1 MLSVVLAVALFNSV
15 ASRIDPDHEFQIC
28 VEKCTSPNSTK
39 RVQCKLSC
47 SEEMKKNYEQQFNED
62 YDKLKKEKGE
72 EKCSSCA
79 SKGED
84 IEETV
89 HMDIDERERDNGQE
103 KKDRGTVV
111 LSSNEEL

>member
-1 MLSVVLAVALFNSV
+1 MLAVALFNSV
-15 ASRIDPDHEFQIC
+15 ASRIDPEREFQIC
-28 VEKCTSPNSTK
+28 VEKCTSPNSIK

-47 SEEMKKNYEQQFNED
+47 SEEMKENYEQQFNED
-62 YDKLKKEKGE
+62 SEKLKKEK

-89 HMDIDERERDNGQE
+89 HMDIDERERDYGQE

-111 LSSNEEL
+111 LSSKEEL